1 MKSSKKNP
9 FKKQSAIDC
18 AINVG
23 IGGGAN
29 VAIDYAVDMLN
40 DSMDAPIDDLYIN
53 IGKLAIGAV
62 GSSMV
67 SNKYL
72 KSALDGIA
80 VVGVSNLVKG
90 LMDGSADSPGEK
102 TPTSGVPFGTVG
114 RIVRTPNLNYA
125 RQMGTKKNKRS
136 VSGISDMIG

>member
-1 MKSSKKNP
+1 MAKRKNP

-29 VAIDYAVDMLN
+29 VAIDYVVDMVN
-40 DSMDAPIDDLYIN
+40 EEMEAPIDDLYIN
-53 IGKLAIGAV
+53 IGKFALGAI

-67 SNKYL
+67 TNKYL
-72 KSALDGIA
+72 KSAMDGIA

-90 LMDGSADSPGEK
+90 LMEDSGTPSGGEPI
-102 TPTSGVPFGTVG
+102 PTTGVPRGTVG
-114 RIVRTPNLNYA
+114 RIVRTPNILYA
-125 RQMGTKKNKRS
+125 KKMRKAGGRK
-136 VSGISDMIG
+136 VAGIAHMVE